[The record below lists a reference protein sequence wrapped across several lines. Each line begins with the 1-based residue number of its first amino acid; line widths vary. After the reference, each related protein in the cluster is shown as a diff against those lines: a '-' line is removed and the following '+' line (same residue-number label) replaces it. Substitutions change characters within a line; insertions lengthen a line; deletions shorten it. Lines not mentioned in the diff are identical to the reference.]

1 MTAAVIDW
9 ETVYK
14 EYEPKVRAYI
24 TSRVG
29 NSEDIKDLCSEV
41 FLEIMRQKERFSGEL
56 KALSS
61 WIFVITKRTTAKFY
75 RYHRPTDEIPEEF
88 ADDTPEQNDPVA
100 SQVKELRAKIA
111 AEREAIEA
119 LESAAPDAGDAVDP
133 QTAGFSL
140 AEVQTNFEN
149 VQKRLEAAKA
159 EEARLRNERESARAT
174 ERANAD
180 EEKRLA
186 ELREELKKVRE
197 EAQSATDAP
206 SAPDNP
212 NLVYYEFPDGVR
224 EKPWYVD
231 ISGGNIVAVPSDP
244 DETRREFASPEEF
257 VAWAKTRSRVNE
269 YFVLIA
275 RPSGAAKFDAIS
287 LELED
292 LHFKLGIDLV
302 AEKRELQFIPP
313 RKKGA
318 RR

>member
-1 MTAAVIDW
+1 MSRKRKGAPFSLFAFQD
-9 ETVYK
+9 
-14 EYEPKVRAYI
+14 AI
-24 TSRVG
+24 TSVCGVVVLITLMLALELTRRV
-29 NSEDIKDLCSEV
+29 
-41 FLEIMRQKERFSGEL
+41 
-56 KALSS
+56 
-61 WIFVITKRTTAKFY
+61 
-75 RYHRPTDEIPEEF
+75 

-119 LESAAPDAGDAVDP
+119 VESAAPDAGDAVDP

-140 AEVQTNFEN
+140 AEVQTNFAN
-149 VQKRLEAAKA
+149 VQKRLAAAKA
-159 EEARLRNERESARAT
+159 EGARLHNEREAARAT
-174 ERANAD
+174 ERANED

-206 SAPDNP
+206 SAPENP

-224 EKPWYVD
+224 ETPWYVD
-231 ISGGNIVAVPSDP
+231 ISGGNIVAVPSAP

>member
-1 MTAAVIDW
+1 RSETAVSRKRKGAPFSLFAFQD
-9 ETVYK
+9 
-14 EYEPKVRAYI
+14 AI
-24 TSRVG
+24 TSVCGVVVLITLMLALELTRRV
-29 NSEDIKDLCSEV
+29 
-41 FLEIMRQKERFSGEL
+41 
-56 KALSS
+56 
-61 WIFVITKRTTAKFY
+61 
-75 RYHRPTDEIPEEF
+75 

-100 SQVKELRAKIA
+100 AQVKELRAKIA
-111 AEREAIEA
+111 AEREDIEA

-159 EEARLRNERESARAT
+159 EEARLRNEREAARAT

>member
-1 MTAAVIDW
+1 MSRKRKGAPFSLFAFQD
-9 ETVYK
+9 
-14 EYEPKVRAYI
+14 AI
-24 TSRVG
+24 TSVCGVVVLITLMLALELTRRV
-29 NSEDIKDLCSEV
+29 
-41 FLEIMRQKERFSGEL
+41 
-56 KALSS
+56 
-61 WIFVITKRTTAKFY
+61 
-75 RYHRPTDEIPEEF
+75 

-100 SQVKELRAKIA
+100 AQVKELRAKIA
-111 AEREAIEA
+111 AEREDIEA

-133 QTAGFSL
+133 QTAGFSF

-212 NLVYYEFPDGVR
+212 NLFYYEFPDGVR